1 MENWIKELNY
11 FSNIK
16 IPRCFQLTKALNTEL
31 HIFCDASE
39 SAFSAVSY
47 IRVQTGNEIKCNLIR
62 AKSRL
67 APLKKL
73 TLPRLELQGAVL
85 GVRLKTFITQEID
98 TGFDSILF
106 WTDSMINLQYIQNE
120 ERRFKVFV
128 SNRVSEIRRHSEVSQ
143 WRHIEGNKNPADLA
157 TRGISLE
164 ELNKTSRWLYGP
176 EFLYKD
182 KTEWPN
188 NQITRIDANDK
199 ELKADIGDIKLAV
212 QTTCRVESLIQY
224 ERFSKWTRLIHTMAY
239 VQKFIQKCRRKDKNI
254 EKCSTIT
261 VKEFTDAKTALIILV
276 QNDVFHQ
283 EIIDIQDNA
292 CLKSNHA
299 LSKLDPFLY
308 NIGLLR
314 VGGRLKYA
322 LIPYASKHQIILP
335 SRHHCTMLLIRHIHK
350 INFHCGKEHLMSI
363 LRQEY
368 WIIKG
373 REMVNNVL
381 QKCVICKKLRP
392 KQVFPKV
399 ANLQKE

>member
-1 MENWIKELNY
+1 M
-11 FSNIK
+11 
-16 IPRCFQLTKALNTEL
+16 
-31 HIFCDASE
+31 
-39 SAFSAVSY
+39 
-47 IRVQTGNEIKCNLIR
+47 
-62 AKSRL
+62 
-67 APLKKL
+67 
-73 TLPRLELQGAVL
+73 QGAVW

-106 WTDSMINLQYIQNE
+106 WTDSMINLQYIRNE

-128 SNRVSEIRRHSEVSQ
+128 SNRVSEIRCHSKVSQ

-164 ELNKTSRWLYGP
+164 ELHETSRWLYGP

-199 ELKADIGDIKLAV
+199 ELKANIGDIKLAV

-224 ERFSKWTRLIHTMAY
+224 ERFSKWTRLIHAMVY
-239 VQKFIQKCRRKDKNI
+239 VQRFIQKCRRKDKNI

-283 EIIDIQDNA
+283 EINDLQDNA

-299 LSKLDPFLY
+299 LSKLDPFTD
-308 NIGLLR
+308 NTGLLR

-335 SRHHCTMLLIRHIHK
+335 SGHHCAMLLIRHIHK
-350 INFHCGKEHLMSI
+350 SNFHCGKEHLMSI

-373 REMVNNVL
+373 REMVKNVL
-381 QKCVICKKLRP
+381 QKCVICKKTET
-392 KQVFPKV
+392 KTSVSK
-399 ANLQKE
+399 NG